1 MSYILNTPFSSRE
14 LYLNSDDA
22 TAIIGDDTSFCIFSF
37 KSVVEVP
44 PEVNILLSVKD
55 AQIPVSFTN
64 VNSNNNTFKYTI
76 GGVPGSTSTTIPVGN
91 YTANT
96 LRDKLNTVLT
106 GFTFTYD
113 STTNKFT
120 INHVSSDFT
129 LESDSGLI
137 RVMGFTVS
145 NHSSSSQSITS
156 DSVVDLS
163 GLGGIFIQ
171 TNFITSSQDS
181 KTKNLTSIL
190 QKIPITQQGNGVVF
204 YTNKNGYKSQIFDKS
219 INEIHIKLLDEDQN
233 LLNMN
238 KARWRLTLGLDFVY
252 QEKLREFET
261 REQLIRRLPARKK
274 SEILTRKN
282 ISSD

>member
-1 MSYILNTPFSSRE
+1 MSYLLNTPYSSRE
-14 LYLNSDDA
+14 IYLNSDDA
-22 TAIIGDDTSFCIFSF
+22 DRTIADDTNFCIFVF
-37 KSVVEVP
+37 KSIVEVP
-44 PEVNILLSVKD
+44 QNVNILLSIKD

-76 GGVPGSTSTTIPVGN
+76 GATTTSISIAVGN

-96 LRDKLNTVLT
+96 LRDKLNTDLAGV
-106 GFTFTYD
+106 FTFTYD

-120 INHVSSDFT
+120 ITHVSSDFT

-137 RVMGFTVS
+137 RVLGFTVKDHVS
-145 NHSSSSQSITS
+145 TSQSVTS

-171 TNFITSSQDS
+171 TNYITSSQDS

-190 QKIPITQQGNGVVF
+190 QKIPINQSGNGIVF
-204 YTNKNGYKSQIFDKS
+204 YTNKSGYKTQIFEKN
-219 INEIHIKLLDEDQN
+219 INEIHIKILDEDQR
-233 LLNMN
+233 LLDMN

-252 QEKLREFET
+252 QENYRDIET
-261 REQLIRRLPARKK
+261 REQLLRRLPVRKK
-274 SEILTRKN
+274 TQLIAKNN
-282 ISSD
+282 ISSE

>member
-1 MSYILNTPFSSRE
+1 MSYILNTPYSSRE
-14 LYLNSDDA
+14 IYLNSDDA
-22 TAIIGDDTSFCIFSF
+22 TATIGDDTSFCIFTF
-37 KSVVEVP
+37 KSIVEVP

-64 VNSNNNTFKYTI
+64 VNSNNNTFIYTI
-76 GGVPGSTSTTIPVGN
+76 GGNTTTVTIDEGN

-96 LRDKLNTVLT
+96 LRDTLNTALNGTIVL
-106 GFTFTYD
+106 TYD
-113 STTNKFT
+113 STTNKYTLACGSNFT
-120 INHVSSDFT
+120 V
-129 LESDSGLI
+129 ESHSGLI
-137 RVMGFTVS
+137 RVLGFTVS
-145 NHSSSSQSITS
+145 DHASSNNSLTS

-163 GLGGIFIQ
+163 GLGGVFVQ
-171 TNFITSSQDS
+171 TNFLTSSQDS

-204 YTNKNGYKSQIFDKS
+204 YTNKNGYKSQIFDKA

-238 KARWRLTLGLDFVY
+238 KARWRITLGLDFVY

-261 REQLIRRLPARKK
+261 RQQLIRRLPARKK